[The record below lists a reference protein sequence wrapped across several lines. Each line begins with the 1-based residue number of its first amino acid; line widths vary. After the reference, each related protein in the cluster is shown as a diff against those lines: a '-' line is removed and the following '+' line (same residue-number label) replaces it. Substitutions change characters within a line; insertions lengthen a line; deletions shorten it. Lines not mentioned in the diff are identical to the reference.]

1 MSKKEVYG
9 YMGKILKV
17 DLSGKKSWTQELDEE
32 ACEKYVG
39 GVALG
44 AKYLIEEVP
53 PGVQWSSPENRLILM
68 TGPFAGTRISGSGT
82 FCALSKGPMTNMAAS
97 TQANGFFGAFL
108 RFSGY
113 DGVIIQGKASNLIYL
128 YIHETGVE
136 FHDASHLM
144 GKGTLETQESIKKEL
159 NLGRKLSVFT
169 IGPAGENLIRFS
181 GIVGDGG
188 HVAAHNGIG
197 AVMGSKNLKAI
208 AVHRGNCKPPI
219 KDPEQ
224 HVISAKELL
233 KHAKNFDN
241 GRLFKWGTNGTF
253 APQSKTGEVPVK
265 NYTTNILEGHEK
277 LLPEYQ
283 RSGGRR
289 TRI

>member
-113 DGVIIQGKASNLIYL
+113 DGA
-128 YIHETGVE
+128 
-136 FHDASHLM
+136 F
-144 GKGTLETQESIKKEL
+144 
-159 NLGRKLSVFT
+159 SVPF
-169 IGPAGENLIRFS
+169 
-181 GIVGDGG
+181 
-188 HVAAHNGIG
+188 
-197 AVMGSKNLKAI
+197 
-208 AVHRGNCKPPI
+208 
-219 KDPEQ
+219 
-224 HVISAKELL
+224 
-233 KHAKNFDN
+233 FDSQDMM
-241 GRLFKWGTNGTF
+241 
-253 APQSKTGEVPVK
+253 A
-265 NYTTNILEGHEK
+265 
-277 LLPEYQ
+277 
-283 RSGGRR
+283 
-289 TRI
+289 